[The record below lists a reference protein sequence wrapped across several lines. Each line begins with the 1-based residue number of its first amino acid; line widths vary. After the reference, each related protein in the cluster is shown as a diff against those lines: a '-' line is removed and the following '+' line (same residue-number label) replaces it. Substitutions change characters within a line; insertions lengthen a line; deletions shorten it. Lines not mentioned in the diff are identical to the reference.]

1 MKEHNSEDSEEDD
14 FNNNLD
20 NEKFNEI
27 SGFNQKS
34 IISPLASKEN
44 SPKIN
49 NNIELKEGSNNYN
62 YNQNYINNISRQSQ
76 SRISSFIDDNVNENY
91 QFIRYHLKDEEKKV
105 LTPRNT
111 TFFYKIFD
119 LLINW

>member
-1 MKEHNSEDSEEDD
+1 MKEYNVEDSEEDD
-14 FNNNLD
+14 FNNIN

-27 SGFNQKS
+27 SGFNQNK
-34 IISPLASKEN
+34 IISPLVSKEN
-44 SPKIN
+44 SPIKN
-49 NNIELKEGSNNYN
+49 NNIEPKEESNNNYN
-62 YNQNYINNISRQSQ
+62 NYNYINNISRQSK
-76 SRISSFIDDNVNENY
+76 ITNYNDDNINENH
-91 QFIRYHLKDEEKKV
+91 QFMRYPLKDDEKKY